1 MKKSISEEEDTS
13 LASIPGG
20 QSTAV
25 RAATRRV
32 TLTTHANQMLKQS
45 YPAGGS
51 GSGRERIS
59 SPAKRL
65 LTTMARNIL
74 RTSSS
79 RWAAGARSVVPNR
92 SDHRR
97 NCGEAKSHLGV
108 NAEAFESRL
117 EAALVPPGSP
127 HTAASK
133 RASCSAGIAV
143 CRAHFALG

>member
-20 QSTAV
+20 QLTAA
-25 RAATRRV
+25 RAATWRV

-51 GSGRERIS
+51 GSGRERKS

-74 RTSSS
+74 KTSSS
-79 RWAAGARSVVPNR
+79 RWAAGARSAVPNR
-92 SDHRR
+92 SDHSR
-97 NCGEAKSHLGV
+97 NCGEAKSHLGA
-108 NAEAFESRL
+108 NAAAFEFRP
-117 EAALVPPGSP
+117 EAA
-127 HTAASK
+127 
-133 RASCSAGIAV
+133 
-143 CRAHFALG
+143 